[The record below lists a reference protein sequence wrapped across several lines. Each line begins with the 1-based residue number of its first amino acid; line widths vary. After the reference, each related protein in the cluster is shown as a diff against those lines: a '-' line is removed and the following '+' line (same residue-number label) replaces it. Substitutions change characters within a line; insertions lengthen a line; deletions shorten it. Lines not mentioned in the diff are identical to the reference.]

1 MTRLLDVFPPEQ
13 QGQIRGMVA
22 ESLKGVICQQLIPNI
37 DGSNVVMAYEIL
49 LGVLAVSNLIRE
61 GKTYQL
67 ESTIQTSKHLGM
79 ISMEQCHFN
88 LYMAGKRSYEQTLPF
103 IKNKDLLRQ
112 MQMKEASSLG
122 KGKGARKAPA
132 PAPAPAP
139 ESAPESAPDDAAARK
154 KGWFGFGK

>member
-1 MTRLLDVFPPEQ
+1 
-13 QGQIRGMVA
+13 
-22 ESLKGVICQQLIPNI
+22 
-37 DGSNVVMAYEIL
+37 
-49 LGVLAVSNLIRE
+49 
-61 GKTYQL
+61 QL

-112 MQMKEASSLG
+112 MQMNEASNLG
-122 KGKGARKAPA
+122 AGNGARKAA
-132 PAPAPAP
+132 PPPKPPAP
-139 ESAPESAPDDAAARK
+139 EAAPEEAPAKK